1 MLNTLLLPGALVAAV
16 AGMLVLAAVLEA
28 IEQQLNFQ

>member
-1 MLNTLLLPGALVAAV
+1 LNTLLLLGALVAA
-16 AGMLVLAAVLEA
+16 AADMLVLAAVLEA